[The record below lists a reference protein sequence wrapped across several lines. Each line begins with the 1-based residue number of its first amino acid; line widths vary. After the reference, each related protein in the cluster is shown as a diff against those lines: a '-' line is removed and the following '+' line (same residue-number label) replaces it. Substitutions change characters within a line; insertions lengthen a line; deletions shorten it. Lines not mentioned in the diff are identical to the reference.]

1 MISDSVTHG
10 SPVGDKGP
18 WCTAPRWLLSMGK
31 PAPSLAC
38 WLPLALELCV
48 NSWNL
53 TLGFFALHVCSS
65 WLFPCKLFSQFL
77 THFILQWMDPPMQG
91 LSKSV
96 LQNNLANFLFFLFF
110 FFLKI
115 KNFLPYPGA
124 SRFPA
129 RYVQDADKG
138 WDVVL
143 TAERANRTHA
153 PCCWSSGRMKSW

>member
-1 MISDSVTHG
+1 
-10 SPVGDKGP
+10 
-18 WCTAPRWLLSMGK
+18 
-31 PAPSLAC
+31 
-38 WLPLALELCV
+38 
-48 NSWNL
+48 
-53 TLGFFALHVCSS
+53 
-65 WLFPCKLFSQFL
+65 
-77 THFILQWMDPPMQG
+77 MDPPMQG

-138 WDVVL
+138 
-143 TAERANRTHA
+143 
-153 PCCWSSGRMKSW
+153 